1 MTDILVIKL
10 GGSVLRDEVSLR
22 KAAGVVKEI
31 THKGFRPAIVV
42 SALKGMT
49 DNIIATTKKTNP
61 NASAQEMDEAMSMG
75 ERTTARLFA
84 SALTAEG
91 LEPIVVDPDSK
102 YWPIVTDDR
111 FTDANPLVEETKR
124 NVQQKIK
131 PLLEEGKVPVMCGF
145 IGRTDDGRITTMGR
159 GGSDTSAVVL
169 GSALGAKEV
178 ILIKDVDTVF
188 SSDPDMVEEPI
199 PIGTLDSEEA
209 FALSL
214 GGAKF
219 LHAKALQYKAEGVRI
234 RIASMEHSLFSG
246 TVIDGGSLDLMVEL
260 SGERISMIAIIGLKL
275 SDSAAL
281 GKILDAVRTNGAN
294 LISLGLDP
302 RSLVLHV
309 SGGKDLEN
317 KIHSVAVK
325 GGIAKAVSV
334 FEDLSMITVKGS
346 AMETSPGMIQR
357 ITQPLARAGINVYAL
372 VTISSSIRIFIR
384 KEHADK
390 AVSLLQDAL
399 LIAGKKGE

>member
-1 MTDILVIKL
+1 
-10 GGSVLRDEVSLR
+10 
-22 KAAGVVKEI
+22 
-31 THKGFRPAIVV
+31 
-42 SALKGMT
+42 
-49 DNIIATTKKTNP
+49 
-61 NASAQEMDEAMSMG
+61 MG
-75 ERTTARLFA
+75 E
-84 SALTAEG
+84 S
-91 LEPIVVDPDSK
+91 
-102 YWPIVTDDR
+102 
-111 FTDANPLVEETKR
+111 
-124 NVQQKIK
+124 
-131 PLLEEGKVPVMCGF
+131 
-145 IGRTDDGRITTMGR
+145 
-159 GGSDTSAVVL
+159 
-169 GSALGAKEV
+169 LGAKEV

-188 SSDPDMVEEPI
+188 SSDPDMVEEPV

-260 SGERISMIAIIGLKL
+260 SGERISMIAIVGLKL

-399 LIAGKKGE
+399 LIASKKGE